1 MVGDGSI
8 PFKTLLH
15 WQLELPGVWFGQEG
29 QIARSYDENALTA
42 FNAWQVDE
50 WVTIIE
56 VEGGVAQAL
65 PCPDKSKNGWQSIT
79 NSKLPEIK
87 ASGGFSA
94 TGFLIP
100 ALLFRAGKVPKF

>member
-1 MVGDGSI
+1 MKVVGDGSI

-65 PCPDKSKNGWQSIT
+65 PLSRQ
-79 NSKLPEIK
+79 IK
-87 ASGGFSA
+87 EWVAEHYQQ
-94 TGFLIP
+94 
-100 ALLFRAGKVPKF
+100 